1 MNHFKHNA
9 VFKLFLKTISFIVF
23 ISFYA
28 CNNYHSDQHIEIK
41 EDGLIYKVGRENPFT
56 GMIIDTLNNNILE
69 YEVVEG
75 VKNGLFRV
83 SSIDGIVTIMG
94 NVEDNMN
101 IGEWNYYY
109 PNGQLES
116 KGNFRNDLPEGKWMW
131 YYHNGNL
138 KESGTFLGGLKTG
151 RWYKYNGDGA
161 LISVILY
168 DNGEIIDEL
177 RLNIIRST

>member
-1 MNHFKHNA
+1 MNHFKYND
-9 VFKLFLKTISFIVF
+9 VLKLFLKTISFIVF
-23 ISFYA
+23 ISFCS
-28 CNNYHSDQHIEIK
+28 CNNYYSDQHIEIK

-75 VKNGLFRV
+75 VKNGIFKV
-83 SSIDGIVTIMG
+83 SSIEGIVTIMG

-116 KGNFRNDLPEGKWMW
+116 KGNFKNDLPEGKWLW
-131 YYHNGNL
+131 YYSNGNL
-138 KESGTFLGGLKTG
+138 KETGTFLGGIKTG
-151 RWYKYNGDGA
+151 RWYKYNGEGA
-161 LISVILY
+161 LISIILY
-168 DNGEIIDEL
+168 DNGEIIDESHL
-177 RLNIIRST
+177 DIMRST

>member
-1 MNHFKHNA
+1 MNHFKHND
-9 VFKLFLKTISFIVF
+9 VLKLFLKTILFLGFFLLCS
-23 ISFYA
+23 
-28 CNNYHSDQHIEIK
+28 CNTYYSDQHIEIK

-56 GMIIDTLNNNILE
+56 GRIIDTLNNNILE

-75 VKNGLFRV
+75 IKNGVFRV

-116 KGNFRNDLPEGKWMW
+116 NGNFKNDLPEGKWMW
-131 YYHNGNL
+131 YYSNGNI
-138 KESGTFLGGLKTG
+138 KESGTFLDGLKIG
-151 RWYKYNGDGA
+151 RWYKYNGEGS
-161 LISVILY
+161 LISIILY
-168 DNGEIIDEL
+168 DNGEIIDESHL
-177 RLNIIRST
+177 DIMRST